1 MTQSAALASPAL
13 GKDEQ
18 IEIAAASDLEG
29 LTMRLAKARGVEE
42 ILRVVR
48 GGARRLVGADGIS
61 FVLREGDKCFYAD
74 EDAIGPLWKG
84 QRFPLERC
92 ISGWAMLHGEAVVVE
107 DVYADERI
115 PHASYRPTFV
125 QSLVMVPVHAD
136 DPVAAI
142 GAYWARSHKPSDE
155 SVEML
160 KRIANSAAVAMTNVA
175 LFSSL
180 NAAREE
186 AVRAKDALILAMAA
200 LADTRDNETGDHIR
214 RTQHYVRALA
224 EAARRHGL
232 YQPQLDAELIELMY
246 KSAPL
251 HDIGKVGISDAI
263 LRKPGRLDAEEFAIM
278 RTHAKLGRDAIAN
291 AERYFGGTTSF
302 LTIAKEMAY
311 SHHERWDGTGYPE
324 GLIGDAIPLCGRI
337 MAIADVYDA
346 LVSDRVYK
354 AAIPHAEAVRVIAS
368 ERGRH
373 FDPALVDVF
382 LEIAPVFQDINSQ
395 FSNPA

>member
-1 MTQSAALASPAL
+1 MTQSAALASPVL
-13 GKDEQ
+13 DEDEQ
-18 IEIAAASDLEG
+18 IEIAAKAGLEE
-29 LTMRLAKARGVEE
+29 LTTRLARARGVEE

-48 GGARRLVGADGIS
+48 GGARRLVGADGIT
-61 FVLREGDKCFYAD
+61 FVLREDDKCYYAD

-92 ISGWAMLHGEAVVVE
+92 ISGWAMLHGEAVVIE
-107 DVYADERI
+107 DVYADDRI
-115 PHASYRPTFV
+115 PHAAYRPTFV

-142 GAYWARSHKPSDE
+142 GGYWARPHRPSE
-155 SVEML
+155 QSVEML

-232 YQPQLDAELIELMY
+232 YQPELDAELTELLY

-263 LRKPGRLDAEEFAIM
+263 LRKPGKLDAEEFATM

-302 LTIAKEMAY
+302 LTIAKDMAY
-311 SHHERWDGTGYPE
+311 SHHERWDGKGYPE
-324 GLIGDAIPLCGRI
+324 GLAGQAIPLCGRI

-354 AAIPHAEAVRVIAS
+354 AAIPHAEAVKVIES

-382 LEIAPVFQDINSQ
+382 IEIAPVFQEINNQ
-395 FSNPA
+395 FSNPV

>member
-1 MTQSAALASPAL
+1 MTQSAALASPVL
-13 GKDEQ
+13 GED
-18 IEIAAASDLEG
+18 IGIAAESGLEE
-29 LTMRLAKARGVEE
+29 LTTRLAMARGVEE

-48 GGARRLVGADGIS
+48 TYARKLVGADGIT
-61 FVLREGDKCFYAD
+61 FVLREDDKCYYAD
-74 EDAIGPLWKG
+74 EDAISPLWKG

-92 ISGWAMLHGEAVVVE
+92 ISGWAMLHGEAVVIE
-107 DVYADERI
+107 DVYADARI
-115 PHASYRPTFV
+115 PHAAYRVTFV

-142 GAYWARSHKPSDE
+142 GAYWARPHKPSDE

-180 NAAREE
+180 HAAREE

-224 EAARRHGL
+224 EAAHRHGL
-232 YQPQLDAELIELMY
+232 YQPELDAELIELMY

-263 LRKPGRLDAEEFAIM
+263 LRKPGKLDAEEFATM

-302 LTIAKEMAY
+302 LTIAKDMAY
-311 SHHERWDGTGYPE
+311 SHHERWDGKGYPE
-324 GLIGDAIPLCGRI
+324 GLAGEAIPLCGRI
-337 MAIADVYDA
+337 MAIANVYDA

-354 AAIPHAEAVRVIAS
+354 AAIPHAEAMTVIEA

-373 FDPALVDVF
+373 FDPALVKVF
-382 LEIAPVFQDINSQ
+382 LEIAPLFEEIGKQ
-395 FSNPA
+395 FSSPV

>member
-1 MTQSAALASPAL
+1 MTQSAALASPVL
-13 GKDEQ
+13 GED
-18 IEIAAASDLEG
+18 IGIAAESGLEE
-29 LTMRLAKARGVEE
+29 LTTRLAMARGVEE

-48 GGARRLVGADGIS
+48 TYARKLVGADGIT
-61 FVLREGDKCFYAD
+61 FVLREDDKCYYAD
-74 EDAIGPLWKG
+74 EDAISPLWKG

-92 ISGWAMLHGEAVVVE
+92 ISGWAMLHGEAVVIE
-107 DVYADERI
+107 DVYADARI
-115 PHASYRPTFV
+115 PHAAYRVTFV

-142 GAYWARSHKPSDE
+142 GAYWARPHKPSDE

-224 EAARRHGL
+224 EAALRHGL
-232 YQPQLDAELIELMY
+232 YQPELSAELIELMY

-263 LRKPGRLDAEEFAIM
+263 LRKPGKLDAEEFATM

-291 AERYFGGTTSF
+291 AERHFGGTTSF
-302 LTIAKEMAY
+302 LTIAKDMAY
-311 SHHERWDGTGYPE
+311 SHHERWDGKGYPE
-324 GLIGDAIPLCGRI
+324 GLAGEAIPLCGRI

-354 AAIPHAEAVRVIAS
+354 AAIPHAEAMTVIEA

-373 FDPALVDVF
+373 FDPALVKVF
-382 LEIAPVFQDINSQ
+382 LEIAPLFEEIGKQ
-395 FSNPA
+395 FSSPV

>member
-13 GKDEQ
+13 GEDEQ
-18 IEIAAASDLEG
+18 IETPAKAGLEE
-29 LTMRLAKARGVEE
+29 LTTRLAQARGVEE

-61 FVLREGDKCFYAD
+61 FVLREDDKCFYAD

-92 ISGWAMLHGEAVVVE
+92 ISGWAMLHGEAVVIE
-107 DVYADERI
+107 DVYSDDRI
-115 PHASYRPTFV
+115 PHAAYRPTFV

-142 GAYWARSHKPSDE
+142 GAYWARPHRPSNE
-155 SVEML
+155 SVVML

-180 NAAREE
+180 HAAREE

-214 RTQHYVRALA
+214 RTQDYVRALA

-232 YQPQLDAELIELMY
+232 YQPELDAELVELLY

-311 SHHERWDGTGYPE
+311 SHHERWDGKGYPE
-324 GLIGDAIPLCGRI
+324 GLAGEAIPLCGRI

-346 LVSDRVYK
+346 LVSDRIYK
-354 AAIPHAEAVRVIAS
+354 AAIPHAEAVTVIES
-368 ERGRH
+368 ERGHH

-382 LEIAPVFQDINSQ
+382 LEIAPVFLAINNQ
-395 FSNPA
+395 FGSPA

>member
-1 MTQSAALASPAL
+1 
-13 GKDEQ
+13 
-18 IEIAAASDLEG
+18 
-29 LTMRLAKARGVEE
+29 
-42 ILRVVR
+42 
-48 GGARRLVGADGIS
+48 
-61 FVLREGDKCFYAD
+61 
-74 EDAIGPLWKG
+74 
-84 QRFPLERC
+84 
-92 ISGWAMLHGEAVVVE
+92 
-107 DVYADERI
+107 
-115 PHASYRPTFV
+115 
-125 QSLVMVPVHAD
+125 
-136 DPVAAI
+136 
-142 GAYWARSHKPSDE
+142 
-155 SVEML
+155 ML

-382 LEIAPVFQDINSQ
+382 LEIAPVFQEINSQ